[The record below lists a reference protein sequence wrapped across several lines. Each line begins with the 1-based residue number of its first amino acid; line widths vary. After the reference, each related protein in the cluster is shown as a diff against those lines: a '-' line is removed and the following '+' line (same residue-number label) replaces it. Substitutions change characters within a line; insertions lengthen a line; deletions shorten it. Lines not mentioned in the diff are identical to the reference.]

1 MPSSFTDTVDQD
13 FSFSAAKM
21 SRDKWRFYWC
31 LFHDCFEVPG
41 IPERDPDRPIPPIPD
56 PPYALQQMTTGSAIS
71 TLLDA
76 VGYLGPDQEGGP
88 DPNGPLGPYIRDA
101 LVGLS
106 VIQLASRLS
115 DAGQAQELQAAAARM
130 VRDQVDRIATA
141 GKNTTAS

>member
-1 MPSSFTDTVDQD
+1 MG
-13 FSFSAAKM
+13 K
-21 SRDKWRFYWC
+21 DKWLTYWC
-31 LFHDCFEVPG
+31 LFHDCNVHVPPKPPQELPG
-41 IPERDPDRPIPPIPD
+41 KPVPVPDP
-56 PPYALQQMTTGSAIS
+56 PPYALQHMTTGSAIS

-115 DAGQAQELQAAAARM
+115 DAGQAQELQATAARM
-130 VRDQVDRIATA
+130 VRDQFDRIATA
-141 GKNTTAS
+141 GEATTAS

>member
-1 MPSSFTDTVDQD
+1 MPVTFTDTVAQNT
-13 FSFSAAKM
+13 SFRDKM
-21 SRDKWRFYWC
+21 DHEKWRFLWC
-31 LFHDCFEVPG
+31 LFNDCTTLDDPPEVK
-41 IPERDPDRPIPPIPD
+41 PDRPIPVPD

-71 TLLDA
+71 TLLES

-115 DAGQAQELQAAAARM
+115 DASQARELQAAAARM
-130 VRDQVDRIATA
+130 VRDQVDRITTESGR
-141 GKNTTAS
+141 GK

>member
-1 MPSSFTDTVDQD
+1 MPPTFTDPVAPVAQD
-13 FSFSAAKM
+13 PSFKEKM
-21 SRDKWRFYWC
+21 DHDKWRFYWC
-31 LFHDCFEVPG
+31 LFHDCGPPKA
-41 IPERDPDRPIPPIPD
+41 PEGEPRKPIPAPD

-71 TLLDA
+71 TLLES

-115 DAGQAQELQAAAARM
+115 DASQARELQAAAARM
-130 VRDQVDRIATA
+130 VRDQVDRI
-141 GKNTTAS
+141 TTETDR